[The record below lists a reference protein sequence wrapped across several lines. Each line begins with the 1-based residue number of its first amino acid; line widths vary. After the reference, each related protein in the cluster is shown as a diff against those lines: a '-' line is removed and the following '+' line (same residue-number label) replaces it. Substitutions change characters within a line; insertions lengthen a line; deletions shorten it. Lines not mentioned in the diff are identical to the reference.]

1 MVRRFRFLRFF
12 CVAMKILAWLILI
25 GSFIVA
31 PFIAAALKAAAL
43 NGGAAIPPSVGVLET
58 GYVWI
63 IALVFG
69 VVHFFGFYA
78 LSEIILLFLAIEEN
92 TRKAAV

>member
-1 MVRRFRFLRFF
+1 VKRFRFLRFF

-25 GSFIVA
+25 GSFIAA
-31 PFIAAALKAAAL
+31 PFIAAILKAAAL
-43 NGGAAIPPSVGVLET
+43 TGGAVIPPGTGVLET

-63 IALVFG
+63 IVLFFG
-69 VVHFFGFYA
+69 IIHFFALYA

-92 TRKAAV
+92 TRRAAV